1 MFISNKGE
9 VCVLG
14 QSVVFKADWLICV
27 FSSILERWRKGVLR
41 RNYGI
46 SLNQREGGLYLLMLN
61 ESSRLLIYVSSLQSF
76 PPSFRHADQT
86 VICSFERWLGIFAC
100 ISSSP
105 ACRVP
110 TPGFGVEEPFVNPD
124 YAPHPKRL
132 VVTTPCSSSCH
143 ISICSLTH
151 QSLSIPPS

>member
-46 SLNQREGGLYLLMLN
+46 SLNQKKK
-61 ESSRLLIYVSSLQSF
+61 
-76 PPSFRHADQT
+76 D
-86 VICSFERWLGIFAC
+86 VIF
-100 ISSSP
+100 
-105 ACRVP
+105 
-110 TPGFGVEEPFVNPD
+110 
-124 YAPHPKRL
+124 
-132 VVTTPCSSSCH
+132 
-143 ISICSLTH
+143 
-151 QSLSIPPS
+151 

>member
-1 MFISNKGE
+1 MCISNKGE

-61 ESSRLLIYVSSLQSF
+61 EPSRLLIYVFLFAFLPSSS
-76 PPSFRHADQT
+76 RYAET

-100 ISSSP
+100 ISFLP
-105 ACRVP
+105 AC
-110 TPGFGVEEPFVNPD
+110 
-124 YAPHPKRL
+124 
-132 VVTTPCSSSCH
+132 
-143 ISICSLTH
+143 
-151 QSLSIPPS
+151 